1 MKKEYPEPG
10 DFVIGTVE
18 NVKDYG
24 AFVSLDEYPGKVG
37 FIHVSEIA
45 SGWIKYIRDYVK
57 EGQKVVCQVINVNP
71 EKGHIDLSLKRV
83 NEHQKREKI
92 QEWKNR
98 QKALK
103 LLEIVQNEYGKKI
116 NFDEIESY
124 FEEKYGT
131 LYNAFE
137 SASMSPDDF
146 KHDNKFEW
154 IDHFIKVAR
163 ENIVPP
169 EVKIFG
175 YVDISLNRRDAIDY
189 IKKALTQ
196 IHNPDNGVT
205 VQYVGAP
212 RYRIVVKAK
221 DYKTAE
227 DILKE
232 SSEKVINFIKK
243 VGGTGEFLRKV
254 E

>member
-45 SGWIKYIRDYVK
+45 SGWIKYIRDFVK
-57 EGQKVVCQVINVNP
+57 EGQKVVCQVINVNT

-116 NFDEIESY
+116 NFDEIESH

-137 SASMSPDDF
+137 TASMSPDDF

-169 EVKIFG
+169 EVKIYG
-175 YVDISLNRRDAIDY
+175 YVDISLKRRDAIDH
-189 IKKALTQ
+189 IKKALIQ
-196 IHNPDNGVT
+196 IHNPEKGIM

-227 DILKE
+227 DMLKG
-232 SSEKVINFIKK
+232 SSEKVINSIKK
-243 VGGTGEFLRKV
+243 AGGTGEFLRKV